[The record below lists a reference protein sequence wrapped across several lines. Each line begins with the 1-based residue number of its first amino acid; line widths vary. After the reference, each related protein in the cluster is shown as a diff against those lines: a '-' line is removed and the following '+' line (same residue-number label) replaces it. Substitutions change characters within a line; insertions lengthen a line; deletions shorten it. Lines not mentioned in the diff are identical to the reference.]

1 MNYLKLFLISIVILF
16 SSCAGAKEV
25 KKSDS
30 NIKKIEK
37 ASEKRWITYEE
48 LEELIKL
55 PQKMHVVFS
64 SPRCNACNYLRKA
77 INNVGL
83 NNKVIYINVDEGWGN
98 GLAQQ
103 FNIKG
108 VPELIVTDA
117 NKNIVQKIGGPGDI
131 LLFLVLYS
139 DVSY

>member
-1 MNYLKLFLISIVILF
+1 MLF

-25 KKSDS
+25 QKNDN
-30 NIKKIEK
+30 NIKKIK
-37 ASEKRWITYEE
+37 KVSEKRWITFEE

-55 PQKMHVVFS
+55 PQKMHVIFA

-77 INNVGL
+77 IANVGL
-83 NNKVIYINVDEGWGN
+83 SNRVIYINVDEGWGN

-103 FNIKG
+103 FEIRG
-108 VPELIVTDA
+108 VPELIVTDV
-117 NKNIVQKIGGPGDI
+117 NKNIVQKVAGPGDI

>member
-25 KKSDS
+25 RKSNN

-37 ASEKRWITYEE
+37 ASKKRWIKFEE
-48 LEELIKL
+48 LEELVKL
-55 PQKMHVVFS
+55 PQKMHVIFA

-77 INNVGL
+77 IDNVGL
-83 NNKVIYINVDEGWGN
+83 SDRVIYINVDQRWGN

-103 FNIKG
+103 FEIKG
-108 VPELIVTDA
+108 VPELVVTDV
-117 NKNIVQKIGGPGDI
+117 NKNIVQKVAGPGDI